1 MEREAGHRVHRG
13 GHSST
18 EGDFSLGIVLCDLA
32 RKLGSW
38 DPWKATRVGE
48 ASHPGPQGSQKKKGN
63 FCGSRRRSAR
73 FSSPHGCF
81 SQIPISVHREDCAI
95 TSAEKRKRM
104 CVRRRSQGGPQQSG
118 FSTFSNVAV
127 SYTKHWSDQEIVQ
140 RMTNKLSKFSGNESA
155 SDSDCSPKQQRSV
168 SFVDNNNFPPLPG
181 RKDRQVDAPKSI
193 LKSPGSPVSPQ
204 NKGNP
209 KHSPGSSRQLEEW
222 FHRPQST
229 VSKDSSGP
237 KRKPARFAT
246 KINPAEWDGVPVVT
260 SIPQILSCLR
270 NDPWHHG
277 NLVVTADESASDE
290 IKQIWRAYE
299 LTQPMSIAP
308 CLNRDLPYLVG
319 GI

>member
-1 MEREAGHRVHRG
+1 M
-13 GHSST
+13 
-18 EGDFSLGIVLCDLA
+18 L
-32 RKLGSW
+32 
-38 DPWKATRVGE
+38 
-48 ASHPGPQGSQKKKGN
+48 Q
-63 FCGSRRRSAR
+63 SAI
-73 FSSPHGCF
+73 
-81 SQIPISVHREDCAI
+81 Q
-95 TSAEKRKRM
+95 
-104 CVRRRSQGGPQQSG
+104 
-118 FSTFSNVAV
+118 NN
-127 SYTKHWSDQEIVQ
+127 WSDQEIVQ